1 MAIYCPGS
9 SSTIGRRTVALA
21 AARQPQLRL
30 GLLGAGPQ
38 EERIRARIREL
49 HLEALV
55 CCPGMLAA
63 PELRRWLAAADIY
76 LATPPSDGTSVSLLE
91 AMLYRLPVV
100 VTDNPGNR
108 EWVTDGINGY
118 LVPANDAP
126 TLAEAL
132 GRLGQDA
139 GLSERLG
146 TQGHARVVE
155 RADWRRNLSRLFAAY
170 DLVAG
175 GTSS

>member
-1 MAIYCPGS
+1 M
-9 SSTIGRRTVALA
+9 
-21 AARQPQLRL
+21 
-30 GLLGAGPQ
+30 
-38 EERIRARIREL
+38 
-49 HLEALV
+49 
-55 CCPGMLAA
+55 
-63 PELRRWLAAADIY
+63 
-76 LATPPSDGTSVSLLE
+76 
-91 AMLYRLPVV
+91 
-100 VTDNPGNR
+100 
-108 EWVTDGINGY
+108 TDGINGY

-139 GLSERLG
+139 GLRERLG

-155 RADWRRNLSRLFAAY
+155 RADWRRNLPQLFAAY